1 MARKK
6 TSGKTVAVIAVAVV
20 LILGLLVALAYSPPG
35 QTLIEKFIGKLDE
48 GGDVNGGNGGNTGI
62 LPAYTAIGSDITVG
76 TDVALDNIVFEAH
89 FIDVGQG
96 DAIVLEFQ
104 DGKTVMIDAGSTSPG
119 LADCRAETLAYL
131 EHIEVD
137 KIEYLIVTHPDTDHY
152 NMLEAVMDAYV
163 VDNVIYNACEKN
175 QTYTGFIERIVEET
189 GNASMVID
197 ADGEDYSIDGTGYTV
212 KIYAPGY
219 GTFEND
225 DGKYD
230 AEESNG
236 MSPMIVVETAG
247 RRLLF
252 TGDGTV
258 ETEAWFI
265 EKMGGASYDVDF
277 LKAGHH
283 GSNTST
289 SQAFLDFV
297 TPEYCVIMCDNG
309 EEYSHPDTE
318 VMNRL
323 FDMGVV
329 TYRTNRHGNIV
340 LNIDEDGDMAFAVER
355 EVPAENNKNGINDLM
370 LVTAPAA

>member
-35 QTLIEKFIGKLDE
+35 QTLIERFMGKLDE
-48 GGDVNGGNGGNTGI
+48 GGDVNGGDNQI
-62 LPAYTAIGSDITVG
+62 LPAYTAIGGDITVG

-197 ADGEDYSIDGTGYTV
+197 ADGEDYSITGTGYTV
-212 KIYAPGY
+212 NVYAPGY
-219 GTFEND
+219 GTFENG

-236 MSPMIVVETAG
+236 MSPMVVVETAG

-258 ETEAWFI
+258 ETESWFI
-265 EKMGGASYDVDF
+265 EKTGGTSYDVDF

-283 GSNTST
+283 GSDTST

>member
-6 TSGKTVAVIAVAVV
+6 TSGKTIAVIAVAVV

-35 QTLIEKFIGKLDE
+35 QTLIEKYMGKLDE
-48 GGDVNGGNGGNTGI
+48 GGNGNNGGNTQI
-62 LPAYTAIGSDITVG
+62 LPVYTAIGGDITIG
-76 TDVALDNIVFEAH
+76 TEVVLDNIVFKAH

-96 DAIVLEFQ
+96 DAILLEFG

-119 LADCRAETLAYL
+119 LADCRTETLAYL
-131 EHIEVD
+131 GNAGVD
-137 KIEYLIVTHPDTDHY
+137 KIEYVIVTHPDTDHY

-175 QTYTGFIERIVEET
+175 KTYTGFIERIVEET
-189 GNASMVID
+189 GNASMIID
-197 ADGEDYSIDGTGYTV
+197 ADGEDYSITGTGYTV
-212 KIYAPGY
+212 NVYAPGY
-219 GTFEND
+219 GTFENG

-258 ETEAWFI
+258 ETESWFI
-265 EKMGGASYDVDF
+265 EKMGGDSYDVDF

-283 GSNTST
+283 GSDTST
-289 SQAFLDFV
+289 SQALLDFI

-370 LVTAPAA
+370 LVSAPAA

>member
-6 TSGKTVAVIAVAVV
+6 TSGKTIAVIAVAVV

-35 QTLIEKFIGKLDE
+35 QTLIEKYMGKLDE
-48 GGDVNGGNGGNTGI
+48 GGNGNNGGNTQI
-62 LPAYTAIGSDITVG
+62 LPVYTAIGGDITIG
-76 TDVALDNIVFEAH
+76 TEVVLDNIVFKAH

-104 DGKTVMIDAGSTSPG
+104 DGKTVMIDAGSTSTG
-119 LADCRAETLAYL
+119 LADCRTETLAYL
-131 EHIEVD
+131 GNAGVD
-137 KIEYLIVTHPDTDHY
+137 KIEYVIVTHPDTDHY

-175 QTYTGFIERIVEET
+175 QTYTKFMERIVEET
-189 GNASMVID
+189 GNSSMLID
-197 ADGEDYSIDGTGYTV
+197 ADGEDYSITGTGYTV
-212 KIYAPGY
+212 NVYAPGY
-219 GTFEND
+219 GTFE
-225 DGKYD
+225 DGNGTYD

-258 ETEAWFI
+258 ETESWFI
-265 EKMGGASYDVDF
+265 EKMGGTSYDVDF

-283 GSNTST
+283 GSDTST

-340 LNIDEDGDMAFAVER
+340 LNIDEAGDMAFAVER

>member
-6 TSGKTVAVIAVAVV
+6 SSAKTVAVIAVAVV

-35 QTLIEKFIGKLDE
+35 QTLIEKFMGKLDE
-48 GGDVNGGNGGNTGI
+48 GGGNGDGGGNTDI
-62 LPAYTAIGSDITVG
+62 LPVYTAIGSDITIG
-76 TDVALDNIVFEAH
+76 TEVVLDNIVFKAH

-96 DAIVLEFQ
+96 DAILLEFG
-104 DGKTVMIDAGSTSPG
+104 DGKTVMIDAGSTSSG
-119 LADCRAETLAYL
+119 LADCRTETLAYL
-131 EHIEVD
+131 GNAGVD
-137 KIEYLIVTHPDTDHY
+137 KIEYVIVTHPDTDHY

-189 GNASMVID
+189 GNASMIID
-197 ADGEDYSIDGTGYTV
+197 ADGEDYSITGTGYTV
-212 KIYAPGY
+212 NVYAPGY
-219 GTFEND
+219 GTFENGD
-225 DGKYD
+225 DEYD

-258 ETEAWFI
+258 ETESWFI
-265 EKMGGASYDVDF
+265 EKIGGDSYDVDF

-283 GSNTST
+283 GSDTST

-297 TPEYCVIMCDNG
+297 TPEYCVIMCDDG
-309 EEYSHPDTE
+309 TKHSHPDTE

-355 EVPAENNKNGINDLM
+355 EVPAENNKNGISDLM

>member
-1 MARKK
+1 M
-6 TSGKTVAVIAVAVV
+6 
-20 LILGLLVALAYSPPG
+20 
-35 QTLIEKFIGKLDE
+35 
-48 GGDVNGGNGGNTGI
+48 
-62 LPAYTAIGSDITVG
+62 PAYTAIGGDITVG
-76 TDVALDNIVFEAH
+76 TEVALDNVVFEAH

-152 NMLEAVMDAYV
+152 NMLEAV
-163 VDNVIYNACEKN
+163 
-175 QTYTGFIERIVEET
+175 IVEET

-197 ADGEDYSIDGTGYTV
+197 ADGEDYSITGTGYTV
-212 KIYAPGY
+212 NVYAPGY
-219 GTFEND
+219 GTFEN
-225 DGKYD
+225 GNGSYD
-230 AEESNG
+230 ADESNG
-236 MSPMIVVETAG
+236 MSPMVVVETAG

-265 EKMGGASYDVDF
+265 EKTGGTSYDVDF

-283 GSNTST
+283 GSDTST
-289 SQAFLDFV
+289 SQAFLDFI

>member
-6 TSGKTVAVIAVAVV
+6 TSGKTIAVIAVAVV

-35 QTLIEKFIGKLDE
+35 QKLIEKFT
-48 GGDVNGGNGGNTGI
+48 GDLGNDGGNTQI
-62 LPAYTAIGSDITVG
+62 LPAYTAIGGDITVG
-76 TDVALDNIVFEAH
+76 TEVALDNIVFEAH

-96 DAIVLEFQ
+96 DAIVLEFG

-197 ADGEDYSIDGTGYTV
+197 ADGEDYSITGTGYTV

-219 GTFEND
+219 GTFENG

-258 ETEAWFI
+258 ETETWFI

-283 GSNTST
+283 GSDTST

-370 LVTAPAA
+370 LVSAPAA